1 MAVGQGYF
9 RDFAGGK
16 RRGFVE
22 WLLLIILVPFSL
34 PYSLVMYLR
43 ALAYAAGVF
52 TSHRL
57 ARPVISVGNLT
68 VGGTGKTPTVAL
80 LARYFIDRGKRVA
93 VLSRGYGGS
102 AEGAVRVVA
111 DDRGVLLSPEEAG
124 DEPYL
129 LASSI
134 PGLLLVIGADR
145 YQAGLLAQAR
155 FNPDIFILDDGFQH
169 QRLQRDLNILLLDC
183 QRPFGNGHTLPA
195 GLLREPKSALQR
207 ADLVICTR
215 CATDQ
220 VPRLPMVVPV
230 CGAAHRLTGAV
241 QLAGGDLL
249 PFSTLQHRKGF
260 AFAGIADPP
269 AFFNSLRENGLQLA
283 ATVPL
288 ADHAPYGEAEIAAL
302 LQQKTA
308 SGADYLITTAKDAVK
323 LQAHFALL
331 GEGYF
336 AALDLA
342 LFHPQPLTAALEKFL

>member
-1 MAVGQGYF
+1 MAIGQRYF

-16 RRGFVE
+16 RHGIGE
-22 WLLLIILVPFSL
+22 WLLLIILVPLSQL
-34 PYSLVMYLR
+34 YSLVMYLR

-52 TSHRL
+52 TSYRL

-68 VGGTGKTPTVAL
+68 LGGTGKTPTVAL
-80 LARYFIDRGKRVA
+80 LARYFIGKGKRVA

-102 AEGAVRVVA
+102 AGGAIRVVA
-111 DDRGVLLSPEEAG
+111 DGRSVLLSPEEAG

-145 YQAGLLAQAR
+145 YQAGLLAQER
-155 FNPDIFILDDGFQH
+155 FDPDIFILDDGFQH
-169 QRLQRDLNILLLDC
+169 QRLQRDLNLLLLDG
-183 QRPFGNGHTLPA
+183 QHPFGNGHTLPA

-220 VPRLPMVVPV
+220 VPRLPVNVPV
-230 CGAAHRLTGAV
+230 CAAAHRLTGVV
-241 QLAGGDLL
+241 QLAGGALQ
-249 PFSTLQHRKGF
+249 PFGALQGRKGL

-269 AFFNSLRENGLQLA
+269 AFFSALQENGLLLA
-283 ATVPL
+283 ATFAL
-288 ADHAPYGEAEIAAL
+288 TDHARYGETEIAAL
-302 LQQKTA
+302 LRQKSA
-308 SGADYLITTAKDAVK
+308 CGADYLITTAKDAVK
-323 LQAHFALL
+323 LQAHLALL

-336 AALDLA
+336 AQLELA
-342 LFHPQPLTAALEKFL
+342 LFDLQPLAAALEKLL